1 MVILR
6 LDKNGGINKGDIKAF
21 EHDNKS
27 ETYIIQLYKNN
38 EVYDLT
44 NKTVELTIVEKKRK
58 YGDMVA
64 LPVEAATEGK
74 VKLEIVTALTKQD
87 GTYDFKLTVKD
98 TAGLIETFP
107 NFQVKIDTDI
117 TKNIAGE
124 IVEDKNFTILTEGL
138 KALSEYEVYKTNAKK
153 VPDIEKNV
161 TNLGSQLDNIVDK
174 QNDILINVKD
184 FGVLGNGTDETEK
197 IQLAFDS
204 IEKGQTLYFPIGDY
218 RTRGIIFKNGE
229 GYDIVKIKGATYQ
242 AFSESGLEDN
252 PNGSCTSITYIGD
265 NNGFLFGKL
274 STCTNGRRVIVE
286 DILFKG
292 SETINDVR
300 YQQNTFIY
308 HGRNGSVNGAYP
320 NVYATNCKFWGFKTV
335 VGEYQGYDNGK
346 DGDLR
351 EDIEQT
357 NIYATRCQ
365 FTRNKHALSNII
377 DSYINKCVFNL
388 NAVAIILRKWGFAN
402 RIIDNRIEWN
412 TEYGIYAYQG
422 ESLIEN
428 NEFDRTGYAGLYMKK
443 SKSSVVIGN
452 KFLRNGAYENSTGSG
467 GAVDLIDGLQNVHVV
482 FSENEDCILKGNVTR
497 EERQWDSGSGDVVP
511 LKCGTFTNNLNC
523 VIKDNV
529 LTGGFIKY
537 SDPSILN
544 NFENNKYC
552 LIDNVVYKNNQIT
565 HKNYNHNFVLNANET
580 KYIPFNFIT
589 KVDKDSPSQVHK
601 LTITC
606 FISSFMD
613 YDNTKVHEVNFI
625 LFYNGGNNGYIRGET
640 VKKLGNNDIVPFE
653 IVNFDYFRESNTIG
667 INFKNNTST
676 NNNYFISFE

>member
-218 RTRGIIFKNGE
+218 RTRGIIFKNGD
-229 GYDIVKIKGATYQ
+229 GYDIVKIKGASYQ
-242 AFSESGLEDN
+242 AFSESGLGDN